1 MSQNSD
7 DPFQIAQRE
16 IERLWRDLVYQ
27 RWPHSH
33 FTNEPWAPPVDV
45 MVAADTARVI
55 LELAGVPRES
65 VRVRLRGSVLEIVGR
80 RNPPHEMSGA
90 RYHRAEIYFGDFRRV
105 VELPWEGD
113 DRRVSAEYRDGM
125 LEIRVKALV
134 GSLAGQPETVR
145 EKQR

>member
-1 MSQNSD
+1 MSQHSD

-45 MVAADTARVI
+45 VVAADTARVI

-65 VRVRLRGSVLEIVGR
+65 VRVRLRGNALEIVGR
-80 RNPPHEMSGA
+80 RNPPQEMAGA

-105 VELPWEGD
+105 VELPWEAD
-113 DRRVSAEYRDGM
+113 DRGITAEYRDGM
-125 LEIRVKALV
+125 LEIRVKALIRTV
-134 GSLAGQPETVR
+134 APAAEVVR
-145 EKQR
+145 EKMR